1 MVEARFAMS
10 QLTPII
16 LGAGVVVV
24 VITTS
29 VVGGIIANELNNG
42 DNHKVKMT
50 TSPPP
55 PPSRRAMSD
64 HHEIYGK
71 RGNQFDLT
79 KDEQNMF
86 ATLARRQVANGV
98 KLHR

>member
-1 MVEARFAMS
+1 MAS
-10 QLTPII
+10 YTPII
-16 LGAGVVVV
+16 VGVGVAVVVV
-24 VITTS
+24 SGSI
-29 VVGGIIANELNNG
+29 VGGIIANELNEG
-42 DNHKVKMT
+42 DNHKIKMT

-55 PPSRRAMSD
+55 PPSSRRAMNE

-71 RGNQFDLT
+71 RGNHFDLT

-86 ATLARRQVANGV
+86 ATLARRQVANGG